1 MRLNEKLCINWL
13 NYHSTRSPP
22 HASPPSG
29 RSDEGTK
36 TWESVWRKKE
46 MNEGRAVAQKLL
58 VLNRIIVHDAV
69 RNSTSIMQSMF
80 HNIRNN

>member
-1 MRLNEKLCINWL
+1 L

-46 MNEGRAVAQKLL
+46 MNEGKNFERKSGCPKIVSLKPHYCPWCGTQFYINHAVN
-58 VLNRIIVHDAV
+58 VP
-69 RNSTSIMQSMF
+69 
-80 HNIRNN
+80 